1 MFNERDFHGATYA
14 ITGAVSGM
22 GAACSRLLIEVG
34 ATVIGID
41 RNAVAGEAMRQ
52 ELGERFDFR
61 ALDITDEDAVTAMA
75 GQLAVDYDAVDGLVN
90 CAGVFTHN
98 QRAENLPVADFRRA
112 FEVNTIGTFLVCR
125 AFFSLLQKAKSGA
138 GVVNIASQAA
148 LVSLPEQGAYTA
160 SKGALTALTR
170 SMAID
175 WARDNVRVNAVCPGF
190 TVTEMSERDLNDEL
204 RDAVRRR
211 VPLGRLFRAEEM
223 ARVIVFLASP
233 LASAMTGAV
242 VPVDGGWTAGEA
254 VLPTW
259 GRVEQIGQL

>member
-1 MFNERDFHGATYA
+1 MFNERDFSGATYA
-14 ITGAVSGM
+14 ITGAASGM
-22 GAACSRLLIEVG
+22 GAACTRLLIGMG

-41 RNAVAGEAMRQ
+41 RNADAGEAMRA
-52 ELGERFDFR
+52 ELGESFDFR
-61 ALDITDEDAVTAMA
+61 QVDITDEEGVAA
-75 GQLAVDYDAVDGLVN
+75 LAITLAAQYDSVDGLVN

-112 FEVNTIGTFLVCR
+112 FEVNTIGTFVVCR
-125 AFFSLLQKAKSGA
+125 AFFPLLQKAKSGA

-170 SMAID
+170 SLAID

-204 RDAVRRR
+204 RDAVRKR

-233 LASAMTGAV
+233 LASAMTGV
-242 VPVDGGWTAGEA
+242 ILPIDGGWTAGEA